1 MVRCWCIHSTQRAWG
16 WLGCVHG
23 KVLLCPLQCCVLS
36 GGRARRTRTH
46 MLEAWT
52 LSRAASLTLRCSVLC
67 HIQQMRAAMIQ
78 HSARGN
84 ETKSG
89 EVSDPGC
96 ARPAAAVLDA
106 RARMLV
112 GRILS
117 RAASLTPHLSALP
130 HTQQMRAAMIQP
142 SASGDENKRGRV
154 RCVRERVRMCGGQRV
169 RGGVRVCGVRG
180 VCGGV
185 RGVCGGVVLLT
196 RGEGNCLCDAL
207 LASKAAQ
214 ADGVYVDGVCYYG
227 RQMWV
232 QLRFAL
238 LDWLE
243 RNADEDYAHLPV
255 LQSVGVTTLA
265 GFVREMRDGMT
276 METYVQTA
284 RCIREGKAYAYKY
297 EPLDMIII
305 VAASIADKCTY
316 DVVQLNGKR
325 LACVAFPGARSMTR
339 IVFDGEE
346 GVGHFMGWAANPC
359 RGALSGDGRKYG
371 HAHLMEREGRGL
383 LYCGAAGERCPLLPG
398 GASLTCGS
406 DLPDDWWD
414 DDSSEL
420 SVSSDGAPVEDEHAW
435 LLKPAR
441 RKHARRCKARGGR
454 RSNSKRRCGVS

>member
-1 MVRCWCIHSTQRAWG
+1 M
-16 WLGCVHG
+16 
-23 KVLLCPLQCCVLS
+23 
-36 GGRARRTRTH
+36 
-46 MLEAWT
+46 
-52 LSRAASLTLRCSVLC
+52 
-67 HIQQMRAAMIQ
+67 
-78 HSARGN
+78 
-84 ETKSG
+84 
-89 EVSDPGC
+89 
-96 ARPAAAVLDA
+96 
-106 RARMLV
+106 
-112 GRILS
+112 
-117 RAASLTPHLSALP
+117 
-130 HTQQMRAAMIQP
+130 
-142 SASGDENKRGRV
+142 
-154 RCVRERVRMCGGQRV
+154 
-169 RGGVRVCGVRG
+169 
-180 VCGGV
+180 
-185 RGVCGGVVLLT
+185 
-196 RGEGNCLCDAL
+196 
-207 LASKAAQ
+207 
-214 ADGVYVDGVCYYG
+214 
-227 RQMWV
+227 

-243 RNADEDYAHLPV
+243 QHADEDYAHLPV

-265 GFVREMRDGMT
+265 GFVREMRQGMT
-276 METYVQTA
+276 LETYVQNA

-346 GVGHFMGWAANPC
+346 GVGHFMGWAANP
-359 RGALSGDGRKYG
+359 RGALS
-371 HAHLMEREGRGL
+371 GRGL

-398 GASLTCGS
+398 GGLSLTCGS

>member
-1 MVRCWCIHSTQRAWG
+1 MREARTPRRVSPHAVRCCA
-16 WLGCVHG
+16 
-23 KVLLCPLQCCVLS
+23 
-36 GGRARRTRTH
+36 
-46 MLEAWT
+46 
-52 LSRAASLTLRCSVLC
+52 
-67 HIQQMRAAMIQ
+67 IQQMRTATIQ
-78 HSARGN
+78 HSASGN
-84 ETKSG
+84 ETMSG
-89 EVSDPGC
+89 EVSDPAC
-96 ARPAAAVLDA
+96 SMPAAAVLDA
-106 RARMLV
+106 FAHMLV
-112 GRILS
+112 ARTLL
-117 RAASLTPHLSALP
+117 RAASLNPRASVLP
-130 HTQQMRAAMIQP
+130 HTQQMSAATIQL

-169 RGGVRVCGVRG
+169 RGGVRVRG
-180 VCGGV
+180 GGV

-243 RNADEDYAHLPV
+243 QHADEDYAHLPV
-255 LQSVGVTTLA
+255 LQSVGVTTLS
-265 GFVREMRDGMT
+265 GFVREMRQGMT
-276 METYVQTA
+276 LETYVQNA

-346 GVGHFMGWAANPC
+346 GVGHFMGWAANP
-359 RGALSGDGRKYG
+359 RGALS
-371 HAHLMEREGRGL
+371 GRGL

-398 GASLTCGS
+398 GGLSLTCGS